1 MSNSLESI
9 TYLKGPSWELA
20 AALCCTSKSVWN
32 WRVSTWKHSLI
43 LRHEVVQVMQ
53 KKNTPPSQLD
63 FSSCISQLRH
73 RPEQISRNIR
83 RAWFERVRAERTKC
97 IVVKKK
103 QQYWYQDHWC
113 VCVCAEW
120 LSWDAF
126 SCAFCFP
133 PLPPFISSPLLLE
146 CRSQVKCK
154 PFPRNVRQSIRD
166 EISPKWRQ
174 EERLIIWITACKG
187 CRLQTSPLRPQPLH
201 RMSKQL
207 VTPAGWEGVPD
218 RSFLNP
224 RLERFLQERR
234 PLSFSFWDAVCLFV
248 ESQFFYTLS
257 TSVEIANMGLGL
269 QE

>member
-53 KKNTPPSQLD
+53 KKKHTAIPAGFFFLYFTVKTQTRTNQQKYTA
-63 FSSCISQLRH
+63 RVVWA
-73 RPEQISRNIR
+73 
-83 RAWFERVRAERTKC
+83 RACGANKMHCR
-97 IVVKKK
+97 KKK

-120 LSWDAF
+120 LSCDAF

-187 CRLQTSPLRPQPLH
+187 CRL
-201 RMSKQL
+201 
-207 VTPAGWEGVPD
+207 
-218 RSFLNP
+218 
-224 RLERFLQERR
+224 
-234 PLSFSFWDAVCLFV
+234 
-248 ESQFFYTLS
+248 
-257 TSVEIANMGLGL
+257 
-269 QE
+269 